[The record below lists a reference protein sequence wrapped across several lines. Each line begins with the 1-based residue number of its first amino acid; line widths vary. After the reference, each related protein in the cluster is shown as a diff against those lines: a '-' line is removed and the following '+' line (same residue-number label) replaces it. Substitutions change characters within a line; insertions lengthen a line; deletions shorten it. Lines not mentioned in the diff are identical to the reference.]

1 MYEWEKRFPADVNE
15 RLMGIISSPF
25 ARFMGIELVD
35 ISPEGEVRVKMDI
48 EGKENSLGVAHGG
61 TIFALADQAFA
72 IAGNLGS
79 DYQVAISANITYV
92 RPGRGLLEATAR
104 MVCETKRTSLF
115 EAKVFENEELIAIFQ
130 GTGYKL
136 RKEK

>member
-1 MYEWEKRFPADVNE
+1 MYEWEE
-15 RLMGIISSPF
+15 RLPIETRERLWGIISAPF

-35 ISPEGEVRVKMDI
+35 IGPDGEVKVRMDI
-48 EGKENSLGVAHGG
+48 EGKENSLGAAHGG

-72 IAGNLGS
+72 IAGNLGIE
-79 DYQVAISANITYV
+79 YQVAISANITYV
-92 RPGRGLLEATAR
+92 RPGKGPLEASAR

-115 EAKVFENEELIAIFQ
+115 EARVYERGDLIAIFQ

-136 RKEK
+136 RKER